1 MFALS
6 TEKKTAITTKKPSCV
21 QEGQEL
27 RMSRRNIRQSVA
39 IAFSE
44 VAENCPSHTAATR
57 KFLQFLKTKV
67 ILILYFESKMRLLIH
82 DIKGV
87 RVTGLS
93 NARISRVEMYFCNT
107 TM

>member
-21 QEGQEL
+21 QEDQEL
-27 RMSRRNIRQSVA
+27 RKSRRNIRQSVV
-39 IAFSE
+39 IAFSG

-57 KFLQFLKTKV
+57 KFLQFLKTQV
-67 ILILYFESKMRLLIH
+67 ILILYFESKMRLIIH

-87 RVTGLS
+87 RVIGLS
-93 NARISRVEMYFCNT
+93 NARISQVEMYFCNAA
-107 TM
+107 M